1 MADELRKVSH
11 PQRLLTDIL
20 LRLRNGRIQQQMQQ
34 IDIALGN
41 PQLGEKEQNDLCV
54 ELQEL
59 QKMKR
64 QPLQPLAD
72 A

>member
-1 MADELRKVSH
+1 
-11 PQRLLTDIL
+11 
-20 LRLRNGRIQQQMQQ
+20 MQQ
-34 IDIALGN
+34 IDRALSN
-41 PQLGEKEQNDLCV
+41 PQLEEKEQNDLCV